1 MMKSREEDEDELRGD
16 QIKTYFSFN
25 VSGVRLN
32 VMLCCEHFNDWSDVS
47 CFEHKSNTILKG
59 LNALYKKNTYLLN

>member
-32 VMLCCEHFNDWSDVS
+32 VMLCCEHF
-47 CFEHKSNTILKG
+47 KIG
-59 LNALYKKNTYLLN
+59 LMFLVLSTNQTQF

>member
-25 VSGVRLN
+25 VSG
-32 VMLCCEHFNDWSDVS
+32 
-47 CFEHKSNTILKG
+47 G
-59 LNALYKKNTYLLN
+59 QA